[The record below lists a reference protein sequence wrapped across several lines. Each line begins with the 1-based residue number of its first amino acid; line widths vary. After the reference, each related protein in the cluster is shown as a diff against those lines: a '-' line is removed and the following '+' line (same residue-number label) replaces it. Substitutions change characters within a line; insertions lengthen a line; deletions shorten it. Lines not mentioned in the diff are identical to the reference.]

1 MQKGFKLGL
10 WNYLV
15 IGCKGIF
22 GGGWASIIEYVA
34 KIFTEKV
41 LARCDSE
48 LLKKWSEVF
57 EKFAEFLQFVV
68 DQFITDEKK
77 KAAAD
82 ATIAAIKH
90 LAVALKDGELTAD
103 EINDELDKVYAAVDA
118 WKAIK

>member
-1 MQKGFKLGL
+1 MEKGFKLGL

-22 GGGWASIIEYVA
+22 GGGVTSIVEYIA
-34 KIFTEKV
+34 KIFTEQV
-41 LARCDSE
+41 LAKCDKE
-48 LLKKWSEVF
+48 LLKKWAEVF
-57 EKFAEFLQFVV
+57 EKLADFLQFVI

-82 ATIAAIKH
+82 ATIVAIKN

-103 EINDELDKVYAAVDA
+103 EINDELDKVYAAIDA
-118 WKAIK
+118 WKAAK